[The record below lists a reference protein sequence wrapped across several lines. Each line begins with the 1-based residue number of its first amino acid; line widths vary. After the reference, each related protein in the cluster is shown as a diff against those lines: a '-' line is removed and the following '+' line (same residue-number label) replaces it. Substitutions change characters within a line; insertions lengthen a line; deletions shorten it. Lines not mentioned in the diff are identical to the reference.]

1 MAILAAFNSP
11 EVEIL
16 GLTTLF
22 GNVPTTMATSNAL
35 RLIHIAGRP
44 DVPVVEGAHTSICGV
59 VKERIADFV
68 HGSDGFGNTDQP
80 PLDGKLA
87 PSPGSAAE
95 FIVRMAN
102 TYPGEVTVL
111 ALASLT
117 NVALALQL
125 DPKLATKL
133 NRLVALG
140 GAFHTSGNVNPAA
153 EANIYGDPDAANVV
167 FSRMPN
173 CWLLG
178 LDVTHSCLM
187 STTAIDSVKG
197 QGRHGTFLHSITQF
211 YLQYH
216 KKMYGMDAV
225 FVHDA
230 AALAAVIKPELFD
243 WHPGKVVVVPHGA
256 AKGKTLLD
264 ECKREWVGVNAWT
277 DLPKINV
284 ALGVRGEELVQWV
297 VERMAK

>member
-1 MAILAAFNSP
+1 MAILSAFNSP
-11 EVEIL
+11 EVEII
-16 GLTTLF
+16 GITTLF
-22 GNVPTTMATSNAL
+22 GNVPTTRATRNAL
-35 RLIHIAGRP
+35 RLVHIAGRP
-44 DVPVVEGAHTSICGV
+44 DIPVVEGAHTSLCGV
-59 VKERIADFV
+59 AKERIADFV

-80 PLDGKLA
+80 PLDGNLVA
-87 PSPGSAAE
+87 SPGSAAE

-102 TYPGEVTVL
+102 TYPGEVTIL
-111 ALASLT
+111 ALAALT

-125 DPKLATKL
+125 DPKLAQKL
-133 NRLVALG
+133 NRLVVLG

-167 FSRMPN
+167 FSRVPN

-178 LDVTHSCLM
+178 LDVTHCCLM
-187 STTAIDSVKG
+187 STSAIESVKG
-197 QGRHGTFLHSITQF
+197 QGRFGTFLHAITQF

-216 KKMYGMDAV
+216 QKMYGMDSV

-230 AALAAVIKPELFD
+230 AALAAVIKPEFFE
-243 WHPGKVVVVPHGA
+243 WHPGKVVVVAHGA

-277 DLPKINV
+277 DLPKVNV
-284 ALGVRGEELVQWV
+284 ALGVKGGDLVKWV
-297 VERMAK
+297 LERMAK